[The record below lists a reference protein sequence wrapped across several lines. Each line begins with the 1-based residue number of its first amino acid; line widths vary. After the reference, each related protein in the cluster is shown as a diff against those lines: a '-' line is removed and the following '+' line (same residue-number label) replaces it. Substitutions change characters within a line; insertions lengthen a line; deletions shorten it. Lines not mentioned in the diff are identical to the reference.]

1 MFVVYILYSFQCA
14 KSYVGY
20 SSDLIDRFH
29 SHNILSKSGYTM
41 QYRPW
46 IVIHV
51 EFFDLKQ
58 EALNREKYYKSGRG
72 LYKKQHII
80 TDFLEKE

>member
-1 MFVVYILYSFQCA
+1 MFVVYILFSFTHQ

-29 SHNILSKSGYTM
+29 SHNTFSTSGYTS

-46 IVIHV
+46 IVAHV
-51 EFFDLKQ
+51 EFFDSKQ
-58 EALNREKYYKSGRG
+58 EAMKREKYFKSGRG
-72 LYKKQHII
+72 LYKKQEII
-80 TDFLEKE
+80 TEFIKK